1 LAMDK
6 VALITMIVCVGI
18 LLVIGVGIVLM

>member
-1 LAMDK
+1 MDK
-6 VALITMIVCVGI
+6 VALITMIVCVVI

>member
-1 LAMDK
+1 MDK
-6 VALITMIVCVGI
+6 VALITVIVCVGI